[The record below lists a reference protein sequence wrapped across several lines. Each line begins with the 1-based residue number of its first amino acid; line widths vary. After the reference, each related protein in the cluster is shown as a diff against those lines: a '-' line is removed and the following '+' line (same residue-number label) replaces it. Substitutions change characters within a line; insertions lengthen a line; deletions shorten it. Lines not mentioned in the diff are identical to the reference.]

1 MIGKDGLVYA
11 CDRGQDRMNVY
22 RKDGTPVKEI
32 PIIPGTAALGTAG
45 SAWDIDFSP
54 GQRQTF
60 MYESDGGNEVVWIFN
75 HAAAL
80 AGLPTALL
88 DGFGRPGHGVG
99 EFTFLHM
106 LAVDSKGNLYAGET
120 IGGRRIQKFRLKDD

>member
-1 MIGKDGLVYA
+1 
-11 CDRGQDRMNVY
+11 
-22 RKDGTPVKEI
+22 
-32 PIIPGTAALGTAG
+32 
-45 SAWDIDFSP
+45 
-54 GQRQTF
+54 
-60 MYESDGGNEVVWIFN
+60 VVWIFN

-88 DGFGRPGHGVG
+88 DGFGRPGHMAG